1 MALQMVKDSNGRD
14 SELKMRLKVDNYMNA
29 AVREC
34 YATFKNVIN
43 CLVLGV
49 QEKV

>member
-1 MALQMVKDSNGRD
+1 MALQMASASNGRD

-43 CLVLGV
+43 CLVLGE